1 MFCVK
6 VAATETKPE
15 IKHKDV
21 TGKLVCSALTLHY
34 HHCVVCFVL
43 TTVTLT
49 HPWVEIAPYFGRAE
63 TSNVIEEPGSKR
75 SYRKCWTF
83 SRVKVIVSRW
93 SFLSLQGKK
102 RSKIRVLD
110 NTYCCQIQVAF
121 LDSLASFGSQNTREP
136 ARRLKGITK
145 KCILKG
151 RKISTYLH
159 LFCIKFP
166 TFSYNC
172 FAYYCDTDFLSFC

>member
-1 MFCVK
+1 MFSTYVTPPLLRRMFRPDYCNSYPTPGLK
-6 VAATETKPE
+6 LLLTSVAPK
-15 IKHKDV
+15 IQ
-21 TGKLVCSALTLHY
+21 
-34 HHCVVCFVL
+34 
-43 TTVTLT
+43 
-49 HPWVEIAPYFGRAE
+49 
-63 TSNVIEEPGSKR
+63 TSSKR
-75 SYRKCWTF
+75 SYRKCWDF
-83 SRVKVIVSRW
+83 PRVKAIVSRW

-102 RSKIRVLD
+102 RSKIRVHD

-121 LDSLASFGSQNTREP
+121 LDSPVSFTSSGSQNTREP
-136 ARRLKGITK
+136 ARRLKGISK

-151 RKISTYLH
+151 RKLSTYLH